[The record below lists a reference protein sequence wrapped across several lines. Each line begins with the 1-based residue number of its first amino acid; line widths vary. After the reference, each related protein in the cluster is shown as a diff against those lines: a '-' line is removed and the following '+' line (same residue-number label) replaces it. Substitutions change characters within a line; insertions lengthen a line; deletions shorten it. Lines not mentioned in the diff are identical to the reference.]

1 MHRTHEHDPADF
13 AGGGDLTLRGLTVG
27 AKVVEEFGLVVA
39 ETKDGKLYYEA
50 LREGHLNELVLSLL
64 LNG

>member
-1 MHRTHEHDPADF
+1 M
-13 AGGGDLTLRGLTVG
+13 RGLTVG

-39 ETKDGKLYYEA
+39 ETKDGKLYHEA
-50 LREGHLNELVLSLL
+50 LREGHLDELVLFLL